1 MNRIAKFE
9 KVSFEQFLEG
19 WADTFGHA
27 EEENVREIYEQLRLP
42 RRATA
47 GLSLIHI

>member
-27 EEENVREIYEQLRLP
+27 EEENVREIYEQLRAP
-42 RRATA
+42 PQSDRGQR
-47 GLSLIHI
+47 GV